1 MLYKSKK
8 ISGFFSAF
16 SEVGEHWWMS
26 QAVLELTFGHENF
39 KILTE
44 HPRGYIKE
52 TAGYL
57 KKKKKSLASRYKFE
71 SYQDTDHHHI

>member
-57 KKKKKSLASRYKFE
+57 KKKKKKSCFKI
-71 SYQDTDHHHI
+71 QI

>member
-16 SEVGEHWWMS
+16 REVGEHWWMS

-52 TAGYL
+52 TAGY
-57 KKKKKSLASRYKFE
+57 
-71 SYQDTDHHHI
+71 